1 MKKTGLFKILMGMLL
16 AIIIISWIVPAS
28 FLENGELVEM
38 GMYRLGFFDIFQLL
52 FGTFQFKYFAQ
63 IFIFILTIGAFYG
76 VLVKTGKYRAW
87 IEKIA
92 NSFKGKEYVLLIS
105 IAILL
110 ALLSSVFSYGLLLFI
125 FIPLLIG
132 IILSMGYD
140 KITAFIATFGSILIG
155 QIGSTIGY
163 NINGVLNEIIGTK
176 YINGIVYKILLLIIP
191 LGLLVYYLIK
201 AKHSIIKKAENKV
214 EETLKNEL
222 FIGEKSSNKYSVAP
236 IIIIFGVI
244 FVLLVLGCTSWEE
257 TFNVSIFTKM
267 HNSII
272 EVKIKDF
279 EIFKNLL
286 GTIGS
291 FGTWLY
297 AEMTVI
303 LLIASLIIGR
313 FFRMKHSEIISNM
326 AAGAIKLLGPAML
339 IITSYAVLFFAGN
352 TLFYPTIANFILNA
366 TSKFNIFFSGI
377 DIILGSLFHV
387 DMTYLIAYVVPQIAM
402 QDANSTVVM
411 LLSQGLYGVTMLI
424 APTSVLLILGLS
436 YLGIPY
442 TEWIKKTWKYILI
455 ILAIVMI
462 IIFAAALI

>member
-214 EETLKNEL
+214 EEALRNEL

-286 GTIGS
+286 GTIGA

-339 IITSYAVLFFAGN
+339 VITSYAVLVFAGN

>member
-214 EETLKNEL
+214 EEALRNEL

-286 GTIGS
+286 GTIGA

-339 IITSYAVLFFAGN
+339 VITSYAVLFFAGN